1 MTENTTYVIPAYR
14 IPCDGIVV
22 GWEFCYQNAT
32 RQNVDNA
39 PFATFYPSVWRLDS
53 SGNYQL
59 IHASTVSFMPQVLSG
74 LTFACIRYNL
84 HTNEV
89 FNVLTNDTV
98 GLYSGDNA
106 SQILTANSTVRHMI
120 TYSLTGNHSNI
131 SVVEDG
137 VISKQ
142 FNVAIVA
149 QISECCRHALN

>member
-1 MTENTTYVIPAYR
+1 MIPAYK

-22 GWEFCYQNAT
+22 GWEFCYQNT
-32 RQNVDNA
+32 DDV
-39 PFATFYPSVWRLDS
+39 PSATFYPSVWRMDS
-53 SGNYQL
+53 SSSYQL

-84 HTNEV
+84 HSNEV

-106 SQILTANSTVRHMI
+106 SQILTANSTINMI

-137 VISKQ
+137 VMSEQ
-142 FNVAIVA
+142 LNVAIVA
-149 QISECCRHALN
+149 QISKCFVVGMH

>member
-1 MTENTTYVIPAYR
+1 
-14 IPCDGIVV
+14 
-22 GWEFCYQNAT
+22 
-32 RQNVDNA
+32 
-39 PFATFYPSVWRLDS
+39 
-53 SGNYQL
+53 
-59 IHASTVSFMPQVLSG
+59 MPQVLSG

-106 SQILTANSTVRHMI
+106 SQILTTSSTVHMI

-137 VISKQ
+137 VMSEQ
-142 FNVAIVA
+142 LNVAIVA
-149 QISECCRHALN
+149 HISEC

>member
-1 MTENTTYVIPAYR
+1 
-14 IPCDGIVV
+14 
-22 GWEFCYQNAT
+22 
-32 RQNVDNA
+32 
-39 PFATFYPSVWRLDS
+39 
-53 SGNYQL
+53 
-59 IHASTVSFMPQVLSG
+59 MPQMLSG

-106 SQILTANSTVRHMI
+106 SQILTANSTVHMI

-131 SVVEDG
+131 SVVADG
-137 VISKQ
+137 VMSEQ
-142 FNVAIVA
+142 LNVAIVA